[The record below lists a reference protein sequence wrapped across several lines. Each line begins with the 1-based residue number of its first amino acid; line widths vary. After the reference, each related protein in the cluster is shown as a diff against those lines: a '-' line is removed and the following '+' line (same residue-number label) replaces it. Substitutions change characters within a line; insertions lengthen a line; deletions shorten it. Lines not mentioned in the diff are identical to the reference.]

1 MSSQTS
7 SQDTEAAGA
16 IVLKPNEHFPF
27 LKLPLEI
34 RRKIY
39 RELLLSEKELYMGDC
54 SIFPCNNGL
63 HLEILLTCQQIHDE
77 AVGVLYGENI
87 FKVIPDLDPDNSNA
101 SRIRHAH
108 TQVNRCVVI
117 LTEFLDH
124 HPDLTH
130 LLIELTEKA
139 VLTKNIL
146 GAIERAL
153 KRHRSL
159 VDLEV
164 RVRDPLSPNTID
176 FCWRL
181 YSAVRRNRAAGGVR
195 VRPEED
201 DLHDTADWPFFAKC
215 I

>member
-7 SQDTEAAGA
+7 SQKTGA
-16 IVLKPNEHFPF
+16 IVQKQFPF
-27 LKLPLEI
+27 LRLPQEI
-34 RRKIY
+34 RLKVY
-39 RELLLSEKELYMGDC
+39 RELLLSEKELFMGDC
-54 SIFPCNNGL
+54 SIFPCSNGL
-63 HLEILLTCQQIHDE
+63 HLEILLTCHQVHDE

-117 LTEFLDH
+117 LTEFLDR

-130 LLIELTEKA
+130 LLIELTDKA
-139 VLTKNIL
+139 VMTKNIL
-146 GAIERAL
+146 GAVERAL
-153 KRHRSL
+153 KRHRGL
-159 VDLEV
+159 VELEV
-164 RVRDPLSPNTID
+164 SVRNPLSPNTID

-181 YSAVRRNRAAGGVR
+181 YSVVRRNRATGGVG

-201 DLHDTADWPFFAKC
+201 DLHDTAACPFFAKC
-215 I
+215 S